1 MSWGDIFQYK
11 TLDEINQPMYESEG
25 SLYYKM
31 ENHKDNEMRKIIE
44 DKLGF
49 NIKEYNR
56 REQEALKKLKEAG
69 QCDSHE
75 CDNIPSPFEKLSL
88 EELEYLR
95 EHNYFLD

>member
-1 MSWGDIFQYK
+1 M
-11 TLDEINQPMYESEG
+11 LDLDDELWDDEKLDDSKELQC
-25 SLYYKM
+25 KM
-31 ENHKDNEMRKIIE
+31 ENYRDNEMRKIIE

-56 REQEALKKLKEAG
+56 REQEALKKMMEAG

-95 EHNYFLD
+95 EHNYFLDWAK